1 MLRWELLW
9 DAPKLTGQRSGESG
23 ILTGRFGTSEQL
35 KEGELVKPRDNVL
48 LVHRRRYKGMGL
60 TQKHFWKCFY
70 WK

>member
-35 KEGELVKPRDNVL
+35 KEGGLVEPRDSSFSYTGEGT
-48 LVHRRRYKGMGL
+48 RE
-60 TQKHFWKCFY
+60 WD
-70 WK
+70 